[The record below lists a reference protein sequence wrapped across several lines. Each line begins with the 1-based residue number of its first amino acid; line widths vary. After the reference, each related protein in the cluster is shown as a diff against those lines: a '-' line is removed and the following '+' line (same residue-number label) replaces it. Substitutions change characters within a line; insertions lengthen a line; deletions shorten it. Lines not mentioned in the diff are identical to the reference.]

1 MRAHQTA
8 KPNQRHSQQTIWF
21 KHAVIW
27 LKKAPRVRPS
37 QPSQPQ
43 NCRLCPCHGFQVQ
56 LRGSEGSALGRLGL
70 FFDCY
75 DQTVGTK
82 PQEEYWLPR
91 ASKLWTWNAAVSCVS
106 SSMPHSSRNQPD
118 ESGECHSLLS
128 RTRNREGAPREMQAA
143 ASSLQHEVR
152 LLRHPVD
159 VVVIICACGFF
170 NFFFYLDRWSKSCRK
185 LSILWSYLD
194 ITLLSSCF

>member
-1 MRAHQTA
+1 MVQTCRDMVEESSKGPAISA
-8 KPNQRHSQQTIWF
+8 KSAAKLPALSLP
-21 KHAVIW
+21 W
-27 LKKAPRVRPS
+27 LPS
-37 QPSQPQ
+37 ATA
-43 NCRLCPCHGFQVQ
+43 
-56 LRGSEGSALGRLGL
+56 GSEGSALGRLGP

-143 ASSLQHEVR
+143 ASSLQHEVP

-194 ITLLSSCF
+194 ITLLSSYF